1 MLPFWAAQHPRLN
14 GVISRLAGV
23 LLGKPN
29 LDSLYGQQG
38 ELPRTVPQLGDPD
51 SARARGLRRRRMNKI
66 GALVS

>member
-1 MLPFWAAQHPRLN
+1 
-14 GVISRLAGV
+14 VISRLAGV